1 MFGANMASVANLGRG
16 RARLGTVS
24 FDMFFDRQKLV
35 GRANKA
41 VFRALNRAGGATRL
55 TAKRS
60 MRARPLG
67 KASMPGMP
75 PHRHKQQRGVKAKH
89 DYGLQRSILYG
100 YDAGTQ
106 SVVIGPSAAFGAGI
120 RRIAKTHEYGGF
132 ETKKNPRRKR
142 RVRGGAGEIRVVKHR
157 TQAHDKRGRYLGF
170 KNQGATK
177 ATKDTLLGNVFIT
190 YGKLRTDEQVR
201 RANQLNEA
209 LYGPSVL
216 HSTYPPRPTMGPA
229 LAQVAPLLPGMIRDA
244 WNK

>member
-1 MFGANMASVANLGRG
+1 MARVANLGRG
-16 RARLGTVS
+16 GARLGTVS

-35 GRANKA
+35 GQANKA
-41 VFRALNRAGGATRL
+41 VFKALNRAGGATRL

-67 KASMPGMP
+67 KAALPGMP
-75 PHRHKQQRGVKAKH
+75 PHRHKQQRGAKHRH

-100 YDAGTQ
+100 YDRATQ

-132 ETKKNPRRKR
+132 ETKKNPRRRLRKL
-142 RVRGGAGEIRVVKHR
+142 GGGGEIRMKVSRHARGKLRSSISAITDDYIEGINAGIDPVV
-157 TQAHDKRGRYLGF
+157 
-170 KNQGATK
+170 
-177 ATKDTLLGNVFIT
+177 
-190 YGKLRTDEQVR
+190 YGKLFTREQVR
-201 RANQLNEA
+201 RANEINEA

-244 WNK
+244 WNKQ

>member
-1 MFGANMASVANLGRG
+1 MARVANLGRG
-16 RARLGTVS
+16 GARLGTVS

-35 GRANKA
+35 GQANKA
-41 VFRALNRAGGATRL
+41 VFKALNRAGGATRL

-67 KASMPGMP
+67 KAALPGMP
-75 PHRHKQQRGVKAKH
+75 PHRHKQQRGAKHRH

-100 YDAGTQ
+100 YDRATQ

-132 ETKKNPRRKR
+132 ETKKNPRRTR
-142 RVRGGAGEIRVVKHR
+142 RVRGGAGEIRVVKQR
-157 TQAHDKRGRYLGF
+157 TGKARSTIKTA
-170 KNQGATK
+170 KN
-177 ATKDTLLGNVFIT
+177 TLLGDVLVA

-201 RANQLNEA
+201 RANELNEA

>member
-1 MFGANMASVANLGRG
+1 MASVANLGRG

-67 KASMPGMP
+67 KASVPGMP

-142 RVRGGAGEIRVVKHR
+142 RVRGGAGEIRVVKQR
-157 TQAHDKRGRYLGF
+157 TGKAHSNIKTA
-170 KNQGATK
+170 KN
-177 ATKDTLLGNVFIT
+177 TLLGDVLVA

>member
-1 MFGANMASVANLGRG
+1 MAKLGANMASVANLGRG

-75 PHRHKQQRGVKAKH
+75 PHRHKQQRGAKAKH

-132 ETKKNPRRKR
+132 ETKKNPRRRTR
-142 RVRGGAGEIRVVKHR
+142 RIGGSGEIRMRVAHHARGKQRSSISAITEDYMIGIRAGTDPVV
-157 TQAHDKRGRYLGF
+157 
-170 KNQGATK
+170 
-177 ATKDTLLGNVFIT
+177 
-190 YGKLRTDEQVR
+190 YGKLRTPAQVR

>member
-1 MFGANMASVANLGRG
+1 MARVANLGRG
-16 RARLGTVS
+16 GARLGTVS

-35 GRANKA
+35 GQANKA
-41 VFRALNRAGGATRL
+41 VFKALNRAGGATRL

-67 KASMPGMP
+67 KASLPGMP
-75 PHRHKQQRGVKAKH
+75 PHRHKQQRGAKHRH

-100 YDAGTQ
+100 YDRATQ

-132 ETKKNPRRKR
+132 ETKKNPRRRLRKL
-142 RVRGGAGEIRVVKHR
+142 GGSGEIRMKVSRHARGKLRSSISAITDDYIEGINAGIDPVV
-157 TQAHDKRGRYLGF
+157 
-170 KNQGATK
+170 
-177 ATKDTLLGNVFIT
+177 
-190 YGKLRTDEQVR
+190 YGKLFTREQVR
-201 RANQLNEA
+201 RANEINEA

-244 WNK
+244 WNKQ

>member
-1 MFGANMASVANLGRG
+1 MMSATNLGRG
-16 RARLGTVS
+16 GARLGTVS

-35 GRANKA
+35 GQANKA

-67 KASMPGMP
+67 KASMPGTP
-75 PHRHKQQRGVKAKH
+75 PHRHKQQRGAKSRH

-120 RRIAKTHEYGGF
+120 RRIAKTHEYGGM

-142 RVRGGAGEIRVVKHR
+142 RVRGGAGEIRVVKQR
-157 TQAHDKRGRYLGF
+157 TGKARSNIKTA
-170 KNQGATK
+170 KN
-177 ATKDTLLGNVFIT
+177 TLLGDVLVA

-201 RANQLNEA
+201 RANELNEA